1 MGNEHTT
8 KARTLQGTDETPRA
22 ETHQSKKRAWAL
34 EGEIGIAGSVGGL
47 HGAVAG
53 ERGGDAEFL
62 LSPIDARNLQ
72 NYKTGNFVC
81 GSSGRRNELRPSPAY
96 LTLPGGQASRL
107 QEPSFRIWSCHVG

>member
-1 MGNEHTT
+1 MPYWTASAHCLNVRRSGGIGGNN
-8 KARTLQGTDETPRA
+8 AGLFG
-22 ETHQSKKRAWAL
+22 